1 MKKQIR
7 RSVFETNSSS
17 VHSLT
22 MCSGEEYEKWE
33 NGEVLFWKWKDKF
46 CTKDEIIA
54 ELKKNSWLSKYDW
67 NDEDIVNDIFADE
80 GIKTCEEFFENDWY
94 ETFRYTHTTPSGDK
108 VVAFGYY
115 GHD

>member
-7 RSVFETNSSS
+7 RGVFETNSSS

-22 MCSGEEYEKWE
+22 MCSSEEYEKWE
-33 NGEVLFWKWKDKF
+33 NGEVLFWKYGNMFGAKE
-46 CTKDEIIA
+46 EIIN
-54 ELKKNSWLSKYDW
+54 ELKKQSWYSNMDW
-67 NDEDIVNDIFADE
+67 DDEDVVYDVFSDE
-80 GIKTCEEFFENDWY
+80 GVQTCEEFFENEY
-94 ETFRYTHTTPSGDK
+94 FETFEHRHTTPSGDE